1 MSAPFKIHAQS
12 PFHSI
17 PLLFTGSFAV
27 DNAMRITWGPIWG
40 SFEVW
45 GSFGLLYR
53 HLRSRNERIA
63 NQSSR
68 KNSNLVSS
76 TSASFYH
83 GKHTPPHRTFEWL
96 GARCS
101 TKLALK
107 SRFWNRSW
115 TEHLHEAD
123 STEEKQT
130 FIDGE
135 WNLTFILKGDL
146 NTNLVRCSAE
156 SLVVVFQSDGMFLC
170 KMNIKVC
177 LEDLLSCCCSG
188 IVWCLIL
195 SGHYACW
202 SRSFYEGLLWSAAE
216 CLQCNPGN
224 ATRFAKV
231 NSPC

>member
-1 MSAPFKIHAQS
+1 MPKV
-12 PFHSI
+12 HSI
-17 PLLFTGSFAV
+17 ALLFTGSFAL
-27 DNAMRITWGPIWG
+27 DNAMGITWGPIWG

-45 GSFGLLYR
+45 GSFALFYKTRSYR
-53 HLRSRNERIA
+53 HLRSLNERVA

-76 TSASFYH
+76 TRRLSFCH
-83 GKHTPPHRTFEWL
+83 GKHTPPHRTSEWL

-107 SRFWNRSW
+107 SFLNGALTRGRFYPGKANIHWLW
-115 TEHLHEAD
+115 VE
-123 STEEKQT
+123 
-130 FIDGE
+130 F
-135 WNLTFILKGDL
+135 NLYFVGWFE
-146 NTNLVRCSAE
+146 TNLVRCSAE

-170 KMNIKVC
+170 KMNIEVC
-177 LEDLLSCCCSG
+177 LEDLLPFCCSG
-188 IVWCLIL
+188 IVWCSIL

-224 ATRFAKV
+224 ATRSGSPNFAKV